1 LTARASVKEPS
12 LEHFVTTREVAE
24 MYGVTQVEV
33 QRAIKRGHLRAQK
46 VGGYFYL
53 IWEPSLPELFPR

>member
-1 LTARASVKEPS
+1 MTARAVKEPS
-12 LEHFVTTREVAE
+12 LENFVTTRQVAE

-33 QRAIKRGHLRAQK
+33 QRAIKRGHIKAQK
-46 VGGYFYL
+46 VGQYFYL